1 MDDLENLQTHQNH
14 EIYEQSVKIIEKY
27 FGQDED
33 DPLINALNNVKEEN
47 NNNTPMG
54 SQQFGSQQTQ
64 ETSYSKLFDL

>member
-1 MDDLENLQTHQNH
+1 M
-14 EIYEQSVKIIEKY
+14 KIIEKY